1 MVVLVVTEVV
11 LTVLWVVVTVVAEL
25 AVVVEMLLMLLV
37 EVKLVTVLWVCVMLL
52 LVLEVAVTVSELVA
66 LTVTEVV
73 VAVLVVA
80 VAVCVEEV
88 KVQVLLVASWT
99 AAVRSPV
106 HDDSATQ
113 SDSEARAVVVG
124 SWKLRP
130 RPPAVPKKHQESGRY
145 FFQVTR
151 RRAGF
156 TWMASKLRT
165 SSTTGKPSASREAS
179 ETPKWRR

>member
-99 AAVRSPV
+99 AAVGLRSTMTQRLRATLRHGRWWLDPGSCDRDRPQCQKTPRKWKV
-106 HDDSATQ
+106 LLPGHSA
-113 SDSEARAVVVG
+113 
-124 SWKLRP
+124 
-130 RPPAVPKKHQESGRY
+130 SGRIHLDGLQAQD
-145 FFQVTR
+145 FQHHRKAVSIQ
-151 RRAGF
+151 G
-156 TWMASKLRT
+156 SL
-165 SSTTGKPSASREAS
+165 
-179 ETPKWRR
+179 